1 MKRNSLCFLAVVT
14 ASFLGFLGCE
24 TSSTEFIT
32 LGTAPLGGAFV
43 PVGNAIATTVDEN
56 KGDLNWV
63 VSSSATKGT
72 QENIRSLESGDLE
85 VAMAN
90 AAISYFAVRGE
101 GAWKPNAKFARSRPW
116 LPTLACS

>member
-72 QENIRSLESGDLE
+72 QENIRSLES
-85 VAMAN
+85 V
-90 AAISYFAVRGE
+90 SYTHLT
-101 GAWKPNAKFARSRPW
+101 
-116 LPTLACS
+116 LPTKA